1 MWHRPR
7 HLHSLLTRYLH
18 GGKWVV
24 WTGTHPGIGLFNGTS
39 APLLALLHRIG
50 GIPRAC
56 PFAWTTSTT
65 GGLSPWAYPKACVSC
80 RACYRLRLIGGL
92 IIAVW
97 GVVVIVLVVLAIL
110 VLLGITRGILGRGGT
125 LMGPA

>member
-7 HLHSLLTRYLH
+7 HLHSLLTWYLH
-18 GGKWVV
+18 GRKRMIWPRA
-24 WTGTHPGIGLFNGTS
+24 HPGIGFLNRTRP
-39 APLLALLHRIG
+39 PLLAL
-50 GIPRAC
+50 GIAFQWTC
-56 PFAWTTSTT
+56 PVTGTTSTT

-97 GVVVIVLVVLAIL
+97 GVVVIVLVVLTVLGLLIIPRG
-110 VLLGITRGILGRGGT
+110 LLG
-125 LMGPA
+125 

>member
-7 HLHSLLTRYLH
+7 HLHSLLTRHLH

-24 WTGTHPGIGLFNGTS
+24 CPGTHPGIGLFNGTS
-39 APLLALLHRIG
+39 APSPAL
-50 GIPRAC
+50 GIAFQWTC

-97 GVVVIVLVVLAIL
+97 GVVVIVLVVLTVLGLLIIPRG
-110 VLLGITRGILGRGGT
+110 LLG
-125 LMGPA
+125 